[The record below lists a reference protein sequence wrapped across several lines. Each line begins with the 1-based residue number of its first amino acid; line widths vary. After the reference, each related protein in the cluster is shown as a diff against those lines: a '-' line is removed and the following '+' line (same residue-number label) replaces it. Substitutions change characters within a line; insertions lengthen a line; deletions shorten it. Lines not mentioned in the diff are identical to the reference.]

1 MGEMV
6 AAKPKGHL
14 AMQKFA
20 VKNGSTSRPSPHA
33 AFQATKSERRFKGS
47 SPLVIPL
54 ASQQG
59 SVTAPPAINDSEL
72 EVPLEEDNS
81 LTPSSELA
89 AAARIAELTARDS
102 QPLLAAGRLPGL
114 ADIHD
119 ETEKFRRDMS
129 MRAEDVEASSDAYDR
144 MPIEEFGAAAL
155 RGMGWTGPTKEDEAR
170 FAESATPRHHRL
182 GLGALPKPRE
192 VFDHKGRLRE
202 GKTVDDTKKRR
213 WLGASAEQSARM
225 KSKRRLVVGDV
236 VSYGKYRCRILELL
250 ESDRAIVQFERSA
263 KTCTAHMCDLDRVS
277 TQNLLT
283 NPYMSGVAAD
293 SADTRKETPAA
304 EAVNSERRRQG
315 WLCAGIR
322 VRVVR
327 EGNPHYKEKGVVL
340 DVIRNASGFR
350 ALLNLD
356 SGRLVHE
363 PGVREKHLQTA
374 LPKEGG
380 RLKAVAGP
388 HKGRAGHLVRRDKS
402 TVLLRF
408 DDDSDII
415 SVPKDDVAELC
426 ARADDD

>member
-1 MGEMV
+1 MGEI
-6 AAKPKGHL
+6 AAVKAKGHGHL
-14 AMQKFA
+14 AMQKFS
-20 VKNGSTSRPSPHA
+20 VKSGPTSRPSPHS
-33 AFQATKSERRFKGS
+33 AFQTTKAEKRSRGDP
-47 SPLVIPL
+47 PLVIPL

-59 SVTAPPAINDSEL
+59 SATALRALHDSES
-72 EVPLEEDNS
+72 EMPVEEDD
-81 LTPSSELA
+81 SSELA
-89 AAARIAELTARDS
+89 AAARIAELTSRDS

-114 ADIHD
+114 AEISD

-129 MRAEDVEASSDAYDR
+129 MRAEDVEASSDVYDR
-144 MPIEEFGAAAL
+144 VPIEEFGAAAL

-202 GKTVDDTKKRR
+202 GKTVDDAKKRR
-213 WLGASAEQSARM
+213 WLGASAEQSRN
-225 KSKRRLVVGDV
+225 KSTRRFAVGDV
-236 VSYGKYRCRILELL
+236 VSYGKYRCRILELV
-250 ESDRAIVQFERSA
+250 ESDRAVVQFERSA
-263 KTCTAHMCDLDRVS
+263 KRCTAHTSDLDRVS
-277 TQNLLT
+277 TQILLT
-283 NPYMSGVAAD
+283 NPFVSDVATN
-293 SADTRKETPAA
+293 SANTREETSAA
-304 EAVNSERRRQG
+304 EAANSERRREG

-322 VRVVR
+322 VRVAR

-340 DVIRNASGFR
+340 DVIREASGLR

-363 PGVREKHLQTA
+363 PGMREKHLQTA

-388 HKGRAGHLVRRDKS
+388 HRGRVGHLVRREKS